1 MITHYERLAATNK
14 SHLWHPF
21 TQMKD
26 YNNAD
31 PLIIERGEGIM
42 LYDVQGRAYYDGFSS
57 VWLNVHGHNVPELN
71 QAIADQLGR
80 VAHSTLLGMANIPA
94 IELAEKLVGIAPK
107 GLSKV
112 FYSDSGATGV
122 EIAIKMA
129 FQYWHNQGARG
140 KTTFITMNQAYHGD
154 TIGAVSVG
162 AIPLYHDVFRPMLFP
177 SHVIP
182 YPYAYRHEGGAAEA
196 LEATITALRKLLET
210 SADEIAA
217 LIVEPIV
224 QGASGIIVMPPG
236 CLREMAALCRKYDV
250 LLIADE
256 VATGFGRTGA
266 MFACDLENVS
276 PDLMVVGK
284 GLTGGYLPVA
294 ATLATDEIYTA
305 FYADYQEQKTF
316 FHGHSYTGN
325 PLGCAV
331 ALASLKLFEERN
343 IIEVVRAKAS
353 FVENKLAA
361 LKERPHIGDIRQK
374 GLMIGI
380 ELVRDKNSREP
391 YDWVERIGV
400 RTSMR
405 ARELGMLTRPLG
417 NVIVF
422 IPPLVSTEAEL
433 ESMTDILAESI
444 VDVTEGSAIS

>member
-1 MITHYERLAATNK
+1 MNK
-14 SHLWHPF
+14 ANLWHPF

-26 YNNAD
+26 YNDSN
-31 PLIIERGEGIM
+31 PLIIERGEGVR
-42 LYDVQGRAYYDGFSS
+42 LFDVQGKAYYDGFSS

-71 QAIADQLGR
+71 EAITDQLGR
-80 VAHSTLLGMANIPA
+80 VAHSTLLGMANVPA
-94 IELAEKLVGIAPK
+94 IELAEKLTRIAPK

-129 FQYWHNQGARG
+129 FQYWKNKGNPA
-140 KTTFITMNQAYHGD
+140 KNKFITMNQAYHGD

-182 YPYAYRHEGGAAEA
+182 YPYAYRHDGGAAA
-196 LEATITALRKLLET
+196 AKEATLSALRDLLET
-210 SADEIAA
+210 SCEEIAA

-224 QGASGIIVMPPG
+224 QGAGGIIVMPPG
-236 CLREMAALCRKYDV
+236 CLCEMASLCRKYDV

-256 VATGFGRTGA
+256 VATGFGRTGE
-266 MFACDLENVS
+266 MFACELEDVS
-276 PDLMVVGK
+276 PDLMVIGK

-294 ATLATDEIYTA
+294 ATLATDEVYSA
-305 FYADYQEQKTF
+305 FYADYEEQKTF
-316 FHGHSYTGN
+316 FHGHSFTGN

-331 ALASLKLFEERN
+331 ALASLKLFEERG
-343 IIEVVRAKAS
+343 IVEGVKKKAS
-353 FVENKLAA
+353 FVEHKLEA
-361 LKERPHIGDIRQK
+361 LIERPHAGEIRQK

-380 ELVRDKNSREP
+380 ELVRDKSSREP
-391 YDWVERIGV
+391 YDWADRIGV
-400 RTSMR
+400 RTAMR

-417 NVIVF
+417 NVVVF
-422 IPPLVSTEAEL
+422 IPPLASTEEEL
-433 ESMTDILAESI
+433 DAMTDILTKSI
-444 VDVTEGSAIS
+444 VDVTEGGASL